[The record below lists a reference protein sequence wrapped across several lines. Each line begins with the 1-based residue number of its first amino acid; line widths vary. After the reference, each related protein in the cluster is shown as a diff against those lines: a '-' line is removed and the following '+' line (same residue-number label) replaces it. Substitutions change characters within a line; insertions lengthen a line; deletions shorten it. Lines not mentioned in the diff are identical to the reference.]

1 MNVRTANGRGIMY
14 GPMRRRNKVT
24 RIGILFKLMTENSG
38 KNSEWNLT

>member
-14 GPMRRRNKVT
+14 GPMRRRNKAI
-24 RIGILFKLMTENSG
+24 RIGILFRLMLENSE